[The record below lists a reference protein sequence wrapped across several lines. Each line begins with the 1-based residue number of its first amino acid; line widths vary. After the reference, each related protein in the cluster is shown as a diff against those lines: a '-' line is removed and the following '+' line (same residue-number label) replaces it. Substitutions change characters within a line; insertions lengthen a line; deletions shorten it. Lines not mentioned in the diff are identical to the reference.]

1 MSVYGLS
8 YMWYTKYRKEA
19 ELLGSDAHNSA
30 TIRYNRARDNI
41 MIRPTKDEGAEI
53 RQAAAAAGKSVQAYI
68 MDVLRDART
77 TADNR

>member
-1 MSVYGLS
+1 MSGGDSV
-8 YMWYTKYRKEA
+8 
-19 ELLGSDAHNSA
+19 SDTHSSA
-30 TIRYNRARDNI
+30 VIKYNRSRDNI

-68 MDVLRDART
+68 LDVLRDARA

>member
-1 MSVYGLS
+1 M
-8 YMWYTKYRKEA
+8 
-19 ELLGSDAHNSA
+19 GSDAHNSA

-68 MDVLRDART
+68 LDVLRDVRT

>member
-1 MSVYGLS
+1 
-8 YMWYTKYRKEA
+8 MWYTKYREEA

-41 MIRPTKDEGAEI
+41 MIRPTKEEGAEI

-68 MDVLRDART
+68 LDVLRDART
-77 TADNR
+77 PADNR

>member
-1 MSVYGLS
+1 MYDNKGGDNVSS
-8 YMWYTKYRKEA
+8 
-19 ELLGSDAHNSA
+19 SAHIQAN
-30 TIRYNRARDNI
+30 IKYNRSRDNI

-68 MDVLRDART
+68 LDVLRDARA